1 MTKDWSK
8 FSVGSPSKR
17 QNWTNQSCVPFDS
30 VFHVTH
36 IKNSLTILHDR
47 KIKAGLIFDKSI
59 LNLERILVSWL
70 SPNVWGDGYRYGN
83 IRIKFDFNKIIED
96 KKFYWV
102 ESIAYGV
109 PACRILLTDQ
119 EHNNLSP
126 YDPSFN
132 DGPWWFDSSSEI
144 HYYNNNYCI
153 EFLVEEDLSI
163 STDEVIDFVTHHR
176 QWCSINRNNPAKC
189 PELDLAG
196 WHASGKFIASVLA
209 DSVTFPVQLFHKNE
223 SNITPDALNHC
234 WLNLCLNLTENE
246 NIEING
252 TISHTDREAL
262 PLSRAICNAFSYSTT
277 DEERVLISM
286 FRSAKDLK
294 YSLAKLISN
303 HFSLSNWR
311 DILNE

>member
-1 MTKDWSK
+1 MASIRTRVIACRLAKHYTRVNSKMTKDWSK

-153 EFLVEEDLSI
+153 EFLVIGIGLLITEE
-163 STDEVIDFVTHHR
+163 
-176 QWCSINRNNPAKC
+176 P
-189 PELDLAG
+189 
-196 WHASGKFIASVLA
+196 
-209 DSVTFPVQLFHKNE
+209 
-223 SNITPDALNHC
+223 
-234 WLNLCLNLTENE
+234 
-246 NIEING
+246 
-252 TISHTDREAL
+252 SHTTRH
-262 PLSRAICNAFSYSTT
+262 T
-277 DEERVLISM
+277 DHVPRR
-286 FRSAKDLK
+286 FG
-294 YSLAKLISN
+294 
-303 HFSLSNWR
+303 
-311 DILNE
+311 